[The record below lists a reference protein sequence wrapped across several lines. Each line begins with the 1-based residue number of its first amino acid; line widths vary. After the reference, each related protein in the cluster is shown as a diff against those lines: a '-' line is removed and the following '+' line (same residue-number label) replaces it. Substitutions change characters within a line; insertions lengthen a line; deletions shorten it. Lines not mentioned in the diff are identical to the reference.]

1 MAACAHAGA
10 STGATSTTSEVTTPT
25 TDAVTTTTIDEPGPD
40 DEVITPVVAEVVAE
54 PYAVAGADGFQHVTY
69 ELLVTNPASSALTMT
84 AIDALDAADPTAVL
98 HSFSGDELA
107 AALLPIGGVPGP
119 AIAPAGFTRVLL
131 DLSFPT
137 VEDVPA
143 AIEHRISFTLDP
155 AVPGLDLPVVTGRTT
170 ISTAEA
176 VELAPPLR
184 GAGWLAAGGCCW
196 LPAYHRLAVLPVNGE
211 FHVPERYAIDF
222 VQIGDNDKVLDG
234 PIEDLSSYPY
244 FGDDILAVADGVVV
258 RTQDGLAEQ
267 VPGAFAPGA
276 TASSAGGNYVVVD
289 IGDGNFAFFA
299 HLQPGSLTVAVGD
312 HVTTGQVLG
321 KLGNTGNS
329 DGPHLHFHVMDGP
342 LPLASNGRPF
352 TFTSFDSPGTVTN
365 VEDVIGGA
373 VVEIDPALA
382 GGHTDELPLAFQVVD
397 FAD

>member
-1 MAACAHAGA
+1 M
-10 STGATSTTSEVTTPT
+10 
-25 TDAVTTTTIDEPGPD
+25 
-40 DEVITPVVAEVVAE
+40 
-54 PYAVAGADGFQHVTY
+54 
-69 ELLVTNPASSALTMT
+69 
-84 AIDALDAADPTAVL
+84 
-98 HSFSGDELA
+98 
-107 AALLPIGGVPGP
+107 
-119 AIAPAGFTRVLL
+119 
-131 DLSFPT
+131 
-137 VEDVPA
+137 
-143 AIEHRISFTLDP
+143 
-155 AVPGLDLPVVTGRTT
+155 PGLDLPVVTARTT

-196 LPAYHRLAVLPVNGE
+196 PPAYHRLAVLPVNGGY
-211 FHVPERYAIDF
+211 HVPERYAIDF
-222 VQIGDNDKVLDG
+222 VQIGGNGRSSTG
-234 PIEDLSSYPY
+234 PRRTLASYPY

-276 TASSAGGNYVVVD
+276 TASSAGGNYIVVD

-365 VEDVIGGA
+365 VEDAIGGA

-382 GGHTDELPLAFQVVD
+382 GDHSDELPLAFQVVD